1 MVIRGGM
8 VFEQAGAF
16 TEKDIYI
23 DGERITAIEAAQNVK
38 NDTNVINA
46 EGCYVIPGLID
57 LHFHGCV
64 GYDFCDGTQEAIKA
78 MAEYELQN
86 GITSINPATMT
97 LGEEE
102 LLAIARNAAAYQR
115 AGHTEGAELVGI
127 NMEGPFISLEKKGAQ
142 NPKYIHRPDAEMFAR
157 IQKAAEGMI
166 RICVVAPEQE
176 GAMEF
181 IDACRDQVVVSVAHT
196 TADYDTAREAF
207 ARGARQVTH
216 LYNAMPAFSHRAP
229 GVIGAAYDS
238 DCMAEL
244 ICDGI
249 HVHPS
254 VIRATFQMFGDER
267 IILISDSMMA
277 TGMPDGAYSLGG
289 LAVTVKGNLATL
301 TEDGTIAGSATNLMD
316 CLRYAVK
323 TAKLPLESA
332 VKCASVNPA
341 KELGL
346 FADRG
351 SLDVGKYADIVIL
364 DQELQIR
371 QIIKRGTA
379 YIC

>member
-23 DGERITAIEAAQNVK
+23 DGERITAVEATKNIK
-38 NDTNVINA
+38 NDTGVINA

-323 TAKLPLESA
+323 TAKLPLASA

-341 KELGL
+341 KALGL